1 MPTDKD
7 RRSSSDRRN
16 RSSRRRHAENRS
28 LSIEL
33 CHSVLRVALVV
44 DEENDE
50 PPQLTTRTVR
60 WRDEASNLRCEQGKA
75 ELTAALKSIVSK
87 DRLSGCR
94 VSFAISSTLCVN
106 RATSGAT
113 TRVEEEIA
121 SFEER
126 SQLYLSLGPGA
137 KTTAVG
143 RKAIDARHEHALV
156 TVANEETLHLLV
168 QAAESAGL
176 IVDVVE
182 SALIALSRLH
192 HQLQPDGSPVI
203 LAQLDEDRFE
213 IGVSRSGQLLLEYRP
228 SAESNTSSLGKV
240 VDSHHTRLQ
249 RYCQRQYG
257 LGNMNLD
264 QMWLVGE
271 PSEVS
276 QTNAKT
282 KTSLT
287 TGVLPMEQVDKIW
300 HRETEDLPT
309 AEMGA
314 ALGLAL
320 RGRFDG
326 DSVSPN
332 LMDDIHANAKTPI
345 KPFLLRASVPLAA
358 TLLIAASLWAFN
370 LEQEIE
376 LSALRQELS
385 ELRPLELRGQ
395 QLSQRLHQAG
405 IKIEHLTNLV
415 DQAPHLRLDPL
426 VTRFAQCL
434 PSDVWLQQ
442 LRLNSESSIE
452 LSGISYTEGGVYDF
466 VHHLEKVPGFTK
478 IALRGTG
485 VTETPQGPATS
496 FDIHLDLSPALQAA
510 VAKKERHHE

>member
-1 MPTDKD
+1 MPTTQD

-16 RSSRRRHAENRS
+16 RASRRRHADTRR

-33 CHSVLRVALVV
+33 CHSVLRVVLVI
-44 DEENDE
+44 DEEEENGTPKLE
-50 PPQLTTRTVR
+50 THTVR
-60 WRDEASNLRCEQGKA
+60 WRDKASNLRCEQGEA
-75 ELTAALKSIVSK
+75 ELTAALKSIVAE
-87 DRLSGCR
+87 DRLSGCQ

-113 TRVEEEIA
+113 TRVEEEIKL
-121 SFEER
+121 FEER
-126 SQLYLSLGPGA
+126 SQLYLSLGPGS

-156 TVANEETLHLLV
+156 TVANEQTLRLLV
-168 QAAESAGL
+168 AAAESAGL
-176 IVDVVE
+176 VVNVVE

-192 HQLQPDGSPVI
+192 HQLEPNGDPVI
-203 LAQLDEDRFE
+203 LAQLDEEQFE

-228 SAESNTSSLGKV
+228 SSDATLSTLGKV

-257 LGNMNLD
+257 LGNMDLD
-264 QMWLVGE
+264 RLWLVGE
-271 PSEVS
+271 PDEVAR
-276 QTNAKT
+276 TNAET
-282 KTSLT
+282 KIPLT
-287 TGVLPMEQVDKIW
+287 IGVLPMQRIDEIW
-300 HRETEDLPT
+300 DRQTDAPPT

-332 LMDDIHANAKTPI
+332 LMDEIHANAKTPI

-358 TLLIAASLWAFN
+358 TLLMAASLAVFN
-370 LEQEIE
+370 FEQKIE
-376 LSALRQELS
+376 LSALRQEVS
-385 ELRPLELRGQ
+385 ELRPLERRGQ
-395 QLSQRLHQAG
+395 QLSTRLRKAG
-405 IKIEHLTNLV
+405 IEIEHLTNLV
-415 DQAPHLRLDPL
+415 NQTPQRSLDPL
-426 VTRFAQCL
+426 VTRFAHCL

-442 LRLNSESSIE
+442 LRLNSDSSIE
-452 LSGISYTEGGVYDF
+452 LSGVSYTEGGIYDF
-466 VHHLEKVPGFTK
+466 VHHLEQVPGFDK

-485 VTETPQGPATS
+485 IAQTPQGPATS
-496 FDIHLDLSPALQAA
+496 FDIHLNLTPAMPAN
-510 VAKKERHHE
+510 